1 MSALWELK
9 SAMGERNRAAIRAA
23 MNKLGPNASGKAIA
37 AEAGVN
43 YQTAMKHLLAIRG
56 KTRGKRTAEPKPKPV
71 NPATVAG
78 ERNRE
83 AVAKVYEQL
92 GPKAT
97 IRAIS
102 EIVGLSRTAVGD
114 HLKVIA
120 GDRQA
125 ERRQASEAKRAAVAA
140 AIERLGPKANRHQIA
155 KAAGVEWSTAVHYIR
170 GIVSPESTGGA
181 TDREIAERIAASRAE
196 RPPLIPIQRARPVLT
211 LAEKAVQDYRRAR
224 KSLKQGVASYSLL
237 SDRPRSA

>member
-23 MNKLGPNASGKAIA
+23 MEKLGPNASGKAIA

-43 YQTAMKHLLAIRG
+43 YQTAAKHLLAIRG

-78 ERNRE
+78 ERNRA
-83 AVAKVYEQL
+83 AVAEAYQRL

-102 EIVGLSRTAVGD
+102 EIVGLSKASVGN
-114 HLKVIA
+114 HLKAIA

-125 ERRQASEAKRAAVAA
+125 ERRKASEAKRAAVAD
-140 AIERLGPKANRHQIA
+140 AIKRLGPKANRHQIA
-155 KAAGVEWSTAVHYIR
+155 KEAGLSWSTAVHYIR
-170 GIVSPESTGGA
+170 GVIAPEATGGA
-181 TDREIAERIAASRAE
+181 TDKEIAARIVAYRAE
-196 RPPLIPIQRARPVLT
+196 RPPLIPAPKRKPALT
-211 LAEKAVQDYRRAR
+211 LTEKAVQDYRRAR
-224 KSLKQGVASYSLL
+224 KSLKRGVASYSLL
-237 SDRPRSA
+237 SARPRSA